1 MSHDTEKQLI
11 NKSIQSMEKVAKD
24 MSNNS
29 GMIGI
34 ITMLKEP
41 IMQITGTLADELMFQ
56 RWKKKVRI
64 MQRAMDYLL
73 ERGYPVKLKIVP
85 TKFML
90 PLLDAAAM
98 EESDSLQEL
107 WAMLLANAADAN
119 SEVEAERGLVSILQ
133 DFGSMEAR
141 LLQKIYNAPPMK
153 GGVPTKGLPDEY
165 IEPGEQ
171 EGDSRLPPEPVQVSL
186 WHLKRLGCI
195 ESAGTWASISG
206 INRIYI
212 TALGKKLMKACTAPS
227 KSS

>member
-141 LLQKIYNAPPMK
+141 LLQKIYNAPPIE

-171 EGDSRLPPEPVQVSL
+171 E
-186 WHLKRLGCI
+186 
-195 ESAGTWASISG
+195 
-206 INRIYI
+206 
-212 TALGKKLMKACTAPS
+212 
-227 KSS
+227 